1 MTTRFAQILAGPAGS
16 GKSTFIKTVSDHY
29 ASIHRT
35 VHCVNL
41 DPAVEYLQY
50 GPDIDIRE
58 AITVKDVM
66 QRYRFG
72 PNGALICC
80 MELIAR
86 DANQWFSDAIGEHE
100 YEYLLIDL
108 PGQIE
113 LYSHMNVLTD
123 LFKMLQSKG
132 YNLLVVFC
140 VDAQFM
146 NDAAKF
152 LSGSLVALST
162 MTMLQLPQ
170 LNILTKCDLLTEE
183 SRRTIDWF
191 TEMETDALAELVKPS
206 GGIEGLTEK
215 ICEVMDRYHL
225 VQFHMLNIKD
235 EDALGTLLGE
245 IDMILQYYES
255 VDYSGAEFAGL
266 EDEAEPE
273 FPRGFEP

>member
-1 MTTRFAQILAGPAGS
+1 MTTRFAQVLAGPAGS
-16 GKSTFIKTVSDHY
+16 GKSTYIKMVSEHY
-29 ASIHRT
+29 ASMQRT

-50 GPDIDIRE
+50 AADVDVRS
-58 AITVKDVM
+58 AVTVKDIM
-66 QRYRFG
+66 QRYKFG

-100 YEYLLIDL
+100 YDYLLIDL

-113 LYSHMNVLTD
+113 LYSHMDVLSD
-123 LFKMLQSKG
+123 LFRMLQRKG
-132 YNLLVVFC
+132 YNLIVVFC

-170 LNILTKCDLLTEE
+170 LNILTKCDLLTDE

-206 GGIEGLTEK
+206 GGIEGLTQR
-215 ICEVMDRYHL
+215 ICEVIDRYHL

-235 EDALGTLLGE
+235 SEALPTLLAE

-255 VDYSGAEFAGL
+255 VDYSGAEFAAIV
-266 EDEAEPE
+266 DEAQPE
-273 FPRGFEP
+273 FPPGFEP